1 MLAGMRLMGGDAVS
15 KERMNRAR
23 CHKTEEAVGV
33 KACVVEGARDAPV
46 NAGDPGAWRVRL
58 VAQQG
63 VGRPGDLVGD
73 AIVGAHESGEEEGD
87 AFDERDGFVA
97 PGEERGHPVVHRREE
112 WQRVMGVGVGRRRDR
127 WDGCTATWHDHSRP
141 GSAAGRTRTPGP
153 ATLSA
158 RVVPHT
164 PPPAP
169 HLDSF
174 PSPPM
179 PASGRGLGG

>member
-33 KACVVEGARDAPV
+33 KACVVEGARDTPV
-46 NAGDPGAWRVRL
+46 NAGDPGAWCAGL

-63 VGRPGDLVGD
+63 VGRPGDVVGD
-73 AIVGAHESGEEEGD
+73 AVVGAHEPGEEERD

-97 PGEERGHPVVHRREE
+97 PGEERGNPVVHRREE
-112 WQRVMGVGVGRRRDR
+112 RDGVTGVRNGHRCDR
-127 WDGCTATWHDHSRP
+127 CDTCTTAWHDRSRP
-141 GSAAGRTRTPGP
+141 GLATGRTRTPGP
-153 ATLSA
+153 ATLSPQ
-158 RVVPHT
+158 VMPQFPLSVP
-164 PPPAP
+164 P
-169 HLDSF
+169 LDSF
-174 PSPPM
+174 GKPPM